1 MPKYLV
7 TDLNDSGSD
16 CYEKTANWLSRL
28 ITGNPSL
35 NGKVQAKATSTRE
48 VPTYRQKM
56 VIPFISSKVKP
67 DVSVVDEDDSISSP
81 TDEGDLAN
89 QPTDEEC
96 LM

>member
-1 MPKYLV
+1 
-7 TDLNDSGSD
+7 
-16 CYEKTANWLSRL
+16 
-28 ITGNPSL
+28 
-35 NGKVQAKATSTRE
+35 
-48 VPTYRQKM
+48 M